1 MNSLPHR
8 PATPSDASRDATSRG
23 RRPLLLATLATAA
36 LLASGCA
43 ALNQVSS
50 EVSSFGEW
58 PSDRKAGS
66 YAFERLPSQAAN
78 AKENDALEAAARP
91 ALEKAGFV
99 ATAPGAEPDVLVQ
112 VATRT
117 SRADYQPW
125 DDPLWWRGGFGT
137 WRHGPWVS
145 PRWGISWRHDFTRYE
160 REVALLIRDRK
171 SGKPL
176 FEARASNEGG
186 GSVGSETTAAMF
198 QAALADFP
206 KLGLNPRR
214 VTIQL
219 VAR

>member
-1 MNSLPHR
+1 MNTRLPHN
-8 PATPSDASRDATSRG
+8 THVG
-23 RRPLLLATLATAA
+23 RRPLLLAAIAAATV
-36 LLASGCA
+36 LASGCV

-58 PSDRKAGS
+58 PAERKAGS
-66 YAFERLPSQAAN
+66 YAFERLPSQAAHS
-78 AKENDALEAAARP
+78 KENDALEAAARP

-99 ATAPGAEPDVLVQ
+99 AAAPGAEPDVLVQ

-117 SRADYQPW
+117 SRADSQAW
-125 DDPLWWRGGFGT
+125 DDPLWWRGGFGH
-137 WRHGPWVS
+137 WRYGPWIS
-145 PRWGISWRHDFTRYE
+145 PRWGVSWRHDFARYE

-186 GSVGSETTAAMF
+186 GAAGSDTTAAMF

-206 KLGLNPRR
+206 KLGINPRR

-219 VAR
+219 AAR